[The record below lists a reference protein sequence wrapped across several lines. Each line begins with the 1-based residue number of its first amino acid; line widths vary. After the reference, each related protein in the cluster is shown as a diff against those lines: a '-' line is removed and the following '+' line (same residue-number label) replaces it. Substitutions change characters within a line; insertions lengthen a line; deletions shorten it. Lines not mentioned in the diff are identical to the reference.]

1 MEGNEFGFV
10 DVSEEDWRQLRGVWL
25 DLVGSISADDLES
38 HEDALALTEAAWRER
53 ARSLTDIDC
62 FAQAVID
69 ERGRWR
75 GFVSGYLD
83 ELAVDRNV
91 FVTHVHAL
99 KGDVE
104 IEALLLDRLA
114 QWACIQVADA
124 VIIGIPEG
132 RIDLI
137 RRFED
142 HGFRRTGVR
151 RRSELDSGAV
161 EVELSLALAA
171 VTLLPCASGDLEES
185 GLRMS
190 RPVIRA

>member
-1 MEGNEFGFV
+1 MERNGIEFV
-10 DVSEEDWRQLRGVWL
+10 DVSEEGWRQLRGVWL

-38 HEDALALTEAAWRER
+38 LDDALALTETAWRQR

-62 FAQAVID
+62 FAQAAVD

-99 KGDVE
+99 KGDLE
-104 IEALLLDRLA
+104 IEALLLDRVTH
-114 QWACIQVADA
+114 WACIQVADA
-124 VIIGIPEG
+124 VIIGIRED
-132 RIDLI
+132 RIELM

-151 RRSELDSGAV
+151 RRSELGSGAV

-171 VTLLPCASGDLEES
+171 VTLLPNLGGDRDET
-185 GLRMS
+185 GLHMS
-190 RPVIRA
+190 RPVLRA